1 MFAFAK
7 GLMPWLFSPNP
18 IPSRKRNKTRIR
30 TDYTFHGHNY
40 ALHRVR
46 KLYNRHMPQLDLK
59 KLDSYRAKT
68 FRLTP
73 FSRVRSPRAARE
85 FINTRG
91 FIYFWPI
98 KGIDL
103 PNLWMAVA
111 GNRVVSDKHDDP
123 GHITWRWKD
132 NALGK
137 KTWYYAKILRKKATM
152 ISLDIAP
159 YFYALSENYG
169 SPEEDYLLAYEEGR
183 LSQAAKQ
190 VYEALLREGA
200 IHTIDLRSA
209 AKLTNAKESEFNKAL
224 EVLQADFKILPVGVA
239 KAGAWKYAFI
249 YEIVSRHYPEL
260 PEQARFIKEA
270 EARRKL
276 VELYFE
282 SVGAAQERDVNKLF
296 GWQKEL
302 TTRTIAGLVE
312 QGKLMEVNHPS
323 QKGDWL
329 AL

>member
-1 MFAFAK
+1 
-7 GLMPWLFSPNP
+7 MP
-18 IPSRKRNKTRIR
+18 
-30 TDYTFHGHNY
+30 
-40 ALHRVR
+40 A
-46 KLYNRHMPQLDLK
+46 LDLK
-59 KLDSYRAKT
+59 KLNSYRAKT
-68 FRLTP
+68 YRLPP
-73 FSRVRSPRAARE
+73 FSRVRSPKAARE
-85 FINTRG
+85 YVNERG

-103 PNLWMAVA
+103 PSLWTAVA
-111 GNRVVSDKHDDP
+111 GNRVVADKHDDP
-123 GHITWRWKD
+123 GHITWGWKD

-137 KTWYYAKILRKKATM
+137 KIWYYAKILRKKATM
-152 ISLDIAP
+152 VSLDVAP

-190 VYEALLREGA
+190 VYEALLNEGA
-200 IHTIDLRSA
+200 IHTIDLRRA

-249 YEIVSRHYPEL
+249 YEVVSRHYPDL
-260 PEQARFIKEA
+260 PEKARFISET

-282 SVGAAQERDVNKLF
+282 SVGAAQERDVQKLF
-296 GWQKEL
+296 GWQREL
-302 TTRTIAGLVE
+302 TKRTITGLVE
-312 QGKLMEVNHPS
+312 KGKLIEVDHPA
-323 QKGDWL
+323 QKGTWL
-329 AL
+329 ALIKLA